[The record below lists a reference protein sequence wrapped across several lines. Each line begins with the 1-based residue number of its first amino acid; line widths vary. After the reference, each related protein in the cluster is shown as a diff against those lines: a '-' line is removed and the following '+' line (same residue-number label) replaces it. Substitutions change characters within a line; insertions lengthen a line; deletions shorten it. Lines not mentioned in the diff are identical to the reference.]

1 MKRPNKEKKCPEAG
15 WQVVPIRGQ
24 KTATN
29 GRGES
34 RAGGKRR
41 QRVRKNKQTGKRYS
55 RETEGE
61 RQQGSF
67 SGQPASTSH

>member
-15 WQVVPIRGQ
+15 WQVVPVRDQ

-34 RAGGKRR
+34 RAG
-41 QRVRKNKQTGKRYS
+41 V
-55 RETEGE
+55 GE
-61 RQQGSF
+61 EK
-67 SGQPASTSH
+67 AENEKK